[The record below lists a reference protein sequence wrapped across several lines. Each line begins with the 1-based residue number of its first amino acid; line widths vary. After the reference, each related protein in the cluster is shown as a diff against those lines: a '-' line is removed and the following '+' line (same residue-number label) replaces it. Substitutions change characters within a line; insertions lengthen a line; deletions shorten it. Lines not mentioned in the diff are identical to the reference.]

1 MLLIFYQNICLAH
14 LLMMADIDE
23 CKDPNLN
30 DCDVN
35 AICINTPGS
44 FNCSCIDN
52 YFGDGRTDRRGCI
65 AKASQFPVIKFS
77 LGT

>member
-1 MLLIFYQNICLAH
+1 MRSVQPFLNDLL
-14 LLMMADIDE
+14 ADIDE

-35 AICINTPGS
+35 AICINTSRS
-44 FNCSCIDN
+44 FNCSCIDH
-52 YFGDGRTDRRGCI
+52 YFGDGRTDGRGCI

-77 LGT
+77 LGTYVIL

>member
-1 MLLIFYQNICLAH
+1 MRSVEPFLNDLLV
-14 LLMMADIDE
+14 DIEE

-44 FNCSCIDN
+44 FNCSCIDH
-52 YFGDGRTDRRGCI
+52 YFGDGMPRPRN
-65 AKASQFPVIKFS
+65 SQ
-77 LGT
+77 